1 MFFVTSF
8 IGQSDS
14 FRNDWVQLLQR
25 TVDWTYSNI
34 LVNILGTVD
43 VTEIFSIYIYTG
55 CAKKNNIYPL
65 FLLSSKAA
73 SKNDVHGLQN
83 HVCVTVQGRDSRP

>member
-1 MFFVTSF
+1 M
-8 IGQSDS
+8 DM
-14 FRNDWVQLLQR
+14 
-25 TVDWTYSNI
+25 
-34 LVNILGTVD
+34 
-43 VTEIFSIYIYTG
+43 IFHIYIYRVRQ
-55 CAKKNNIYPL
+55 KNNIYPL